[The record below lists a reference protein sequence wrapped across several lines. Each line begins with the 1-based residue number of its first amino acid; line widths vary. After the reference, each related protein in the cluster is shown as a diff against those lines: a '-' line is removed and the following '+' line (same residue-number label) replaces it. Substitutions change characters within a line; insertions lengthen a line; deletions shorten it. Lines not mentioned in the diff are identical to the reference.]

1 MEPQDSQPALIETF
15 NRELSIRRVARV
27 LEQKRQ
33 RLADEMGHFAA
44 SVELLLPM
52 GKPSVD
58 NRACTHQDILNAA
71 LDRLEDQAFA
81 HWMQACLHDPKR

>member
-1 MEPQDSQPALIETF
+1 MEPQDSQQALIETF

-33 RLADEMGHFAA
+33 RLADEIEHFAA
-44 SVELLLPM
+44 SVELLLPK
-52 GKPSVD
+52 GKPPLGD
-58 NRACTHQDILNAA
+58 RASTHQAILNAA

-81 HWMQACLHDPKR
+81 HWMQECLYHPRR